1 MPSRFSWPARP
12 AACVVLCLFC
22 LSWLSGAV
30 RAHQL
35 QVEPVAVVLRP
46 QETFIAAQ
54 FSGNVQDITQIP
66 DVTLGTEARIG
77 DRSPDGFEERLEKY
91 VNEHFVLVQGGRA
104 LTGKITDLRR
114 EPGSDV
120 TKVRFEMAV
129 RYEKPVGLDKNA
141 PLTITNTLFGYL
153 PNALATV
160 NVAGF
165 QRNLKPGES
174 QTVDPSALAVNLLTN
189 VWGFFKEGMVHI
201 FQGPDHILF
210 ILALLLVSP
219 TLKGLIKTLTGFT
232 IAHSITLVIS
242 TLTSVPIPSRLVD
255 VLVAIS
261 IIYVGAENLF
271 LKSTAHRFWMAS
283 GFGFIHGFAFAQNLR
298 DIGLP
303 EGNGLFWSLLSFNLG
318 VEAAQVLLCSAAFP
332 LLMLW
337 KTSTERRQKYGGL
350 KWESV
355 VKLVSAGVIVMGA
368 YWLVQRAFG

>member
-1 MPSRFSWPARP
+1 MNKWLAWPYRAV
-12 AACVVLCLFC
+12 AVVACLFACVRAF
-22 LSWLSGAV
+22 
-30 RAHQL
+30 AHQL

-46 QETFIAAQ
+46 QETFIAAS

-66 DVTLGTEARIG
+66 GVTKDDEERSG
-77 DRSPDGFEERLEKY
+77 DRFTRAFEQRLEQY
-91 VNEHFVLVQGGRA
+91 VNDRFVLTQS
-104 LTGKITDLRR
+104 GKHFRGKLTDLRY
-114 EPGSDV
+114 EPGVDV
-120 TKVRFEMAV
+120 TKARFELAM
-129 RYEKPVGLDKNA
+129 RYERTGDKNA
-141 PLTITNTLFGYL
+141 PLTIANNLFDYL

-189 VWGFFKEGMVHI
+189 IWGFFKEGVVHI

-219 TLKGLIKTLTGFT
+219 TLKSLIKTLTGFT
-232 IAHSITLVIS
+232 IAHSITLIVT
-242 TLTSVPIPSRLVD
+242 TLTRVPVAPRLVD
-255 VLVAIS
+255 ILVAVS
-261 IIYVGAENLF
+261 IIYVGVENIV

-283 GFGFIHGFAFAQNLR
+283 GFGFVHGFAFAQNLR

-318 VEAAQVLLCSAAFP
+318 VEAAQVIICSLAFP

-337 KTSTERRQKYGGL
+337 KASVEKRQKYGAME
-350 KWESV
+350 WATV
-355 VKLVSAGVIVMGA
+355 VKLASVGVIIAGG
-368 YWLVQRAFG
+368 YWLTQRAFG